1 MRSVARLALC
11 VLCLLGFSFFLATA
25 ACGQRVDSL
34 EASGGGD
41 DLGAIDF
48 DVDPGDAEVYLDGER
63 IGIADNFD
71 GFPSYLWLRKGTYD
85 LVVYREGY
93 QTLSRQVSLNP
104 GEVVDWND
112 RMERGQAVRP
122 EDLPAKSTERRD
134 ERLRRDRERVAE
146 AALRARVRDRDFEV
160 GRIHLDVTPD
170 DAVVYLDGRFLGSAG
185 ELSFLSAGVVA
196 EPGQHSIEAVR
207 PGYRTEKRS
216 VVVAL
221 GESVDLEVELHRD
234 GP

>member
-1 MRSVARLALC
+1 MRFGARLALC
-11 VLCLLGFSFFLATA
+11 VFCLLGVGFFVA
-25 ACGQRVDSL
+25 ASAQAQPVDPL

-48 DVDPGDAEVYLDGER
+48 DVDPEDAEVYLDGEM

-85 LVVYREGY
+85 VVVYRPGY
-93 QTLSRQVSLNP
+93 QTLARQVSLNP
-104 GEVVDWND
+104 GEMVDFND
-112 RMERGQAVRP
+112 TLQRGEAVRP
-122 EDLPAKSTERRD
+122 EDLPAKSTERRE

-146 AALRARVRDRDFEV
+146 AAIKARVRDRDFEV
-160 GRIHLDVTPD
+160 GRIHLDIQPD
-170 DAVVYLDGRFLGSAG
+170 DATVYLDGRFLGSAG

-196 EPGQHSIEAVR
+196 EPGQHSIEVVR

-221 GESVDLEVELHRD
+221 GESVDIEVELHRN
-234 GP
+234 

>member
-1 MRSVARLALC
+1 MRFGARLALC
-11 VLCLLGFSFFLATA
+11 VFCLLGVGFFVA
-25 ACGQRVDSL
+25 ASAQAQPVDPL

-48 DVDPGDAEVYLDGER
+48 DVDPEDAEVYLDGEM

-85 LVVYREGY
+85 VVVYRPGY
-93 QTLSRQVSLNP
+93 QTLARQVSLNP
-104 GEVVDWND
+104 GEMVDFND
-112 RMERGQAVRP
+112 EMERGEAVRP
-122 EDLPAKSTERRD
+122 EDLPAKSTERRE

-146 AALRARVRDRDFEV
+146 AAIKARVRDRDFEV
-160 GRIHLDVTPD
+160 GRIHLDIQPD
-170 DAVVYLDGRFLGSAG
+170 DAAVYLDGRFLGSAG

-196 EPGQHSIEAVR
+196 EPGQHSIEVVR
-207 PGYRTEKRS
+207 PGYRTEKKS

-221 GESVDLEVELHRD
+221 GESVDIEVELHRN
-234 GP
+234 